1 MQRKHGSDRLAVV
14 LLSVDATYMIDK
26 KSYASSSA
34 KIFQRNKID
43 WPSIYLAEGWNDAA
57 RAFNLNGYGLV
68 LVDAQGLVRKIN
80 PHGDEIESA
89 VGKVLGDPKPPR

>member
-1 MQRKHGSDRLAVV
+1 V

-43 WPSIYLAEGWNDAA
+43 WPSVYLAEGWNDAA

-68 LVDAQGLVRKIN
+68 LVDAQGIVRKIN
-80 PHGDEIESA
+80 PHGKEIESA
-89 VGKVLGDPKPPR
+89 VGKVLGDPKPPH